1 MTEAFTT
8 TGNETVSGEEGQDL
22 LVGQTAS
29 TIEITA
35 PAGGETKTVSL
46 ERGQTAT
53 LNFDATA
60 ATPVL
65 EGNDF
70 VLTFD
75 SNGDGSA
82 DSRIVFQ
89 NLVEDAQGADAPV
102 LVIGGIELSAGLLI
116 GQAQALV
123 EGETLETAAGAGA
136 GPQGGGG
143 SVYNDDLGETI
154 EGLNAQGTIDGT
166 LTELAGAALAAD
178 NPDPAEGTFSFTFA
192 TTVVDGADVSG
203 AFVGG
208 FEDWQANQHL
218 GDETESPMQIAFTF
232 VPADNEVVDSID
244 ITSLPVGVKL
254 YVGGFAEEN
263 VVFNSIPG
271 EEIGTLP
278 INILGTDL
286 DEVYLQGDEH
296 SDADIPVTITANISD
311 PDSGETASITA
322 SGTAVIDAAA
332 DEPDLDLNADE
343 KGSPVETAVLYNDD
357 FKNLDRWDVLEGS
370 TTSSVNSGE
379 DTQLDILGGEG
390 GPSLSAISEPG
401 EPADGSTVAEFL
413 GVSIDELNA
422 AADDGDSQVEN
433 FEDGNGSA
441 VKSVLTVQA
450 GQTLTFDFDFIDRE
464 GSGGEGGE
472 GTEYNDT
479 AFIVIN
485 GEIYV
490 LGQSAS
496 GSNDGVFTHTF
507 EEGGDVEIGIAVFN
521 EDDTAVDP
529 SLILENLSIEGNLIS
544 QDEETP
550 ELTTIPVSLTFDDFA
565 DGSETH
571 QVELKGVPA
580 DWVLDLEE
588 TFGENAGLVTVTTE
602 TSGGFVTY
610 TFDITDYVDRLN
622 GIDPVTDTPDGVVG
636 DGSVTIDFT
645 FDPLDWTSQ
654 RLNDGSENEDGPAEI
669 TVTATATETDLS
681 GDELTEKND
690 KATTVDSVVVD
701 IQEDVPEVQDATLV
715 HDETRKVQNDADD
728 VRWIGSPAALAILK
742 SGRDFDEVDSVS
754 DLLGYAQSE
763 VAVNFFS
770 DGPNTGDAA
779 TDSTVDDNNVG
790 TEKFE
795 FQSYDG
801 STASVLQTTAGEA
814 IFLHTDPANTNIVWG
829 LTEDGDAVFAVHL
842 EQPSAGES
850 SSLTASFVQF
860 QSVKNPGEGTR
871 DEGNHDEVTAA
882 LNLKIR
888 AIDDEGDKSEYANL
902 SVTIQDDGPS
912 IGYIYNNNDDL
923 EESDLTRDDH
933 KDTVSGHIFANF
945 GVDGGKFTGLEL
957 KSVTDPD
964 GTWGDAV
971 APGFDG
977 NLTSNGVAVVFGPAV
992 VIGGKL
998 TLIGKA
1004 GDDEVIKVTLDEDS
1018 GSFKATLLG
1027 PIDHPDQNGDQQV
1040 GGRDQLKLTFTATV
1054 TDGDGD
1060 TVSKD
1065 FSVRVKDDGP
1075 DADNE
1080 YRTHKSS
1087 WASEHD
1093 ILHGGAAVSGTLDVD
1108 FGADGG
1114 AITGVEFI
1122 RWSDTEDNNPNGTTL
1137 TSGGENV
1144 TFGTAE
1150 MVGGQLVM
1158 VGTVPDGNGG
1168 TTPVVTVTINPTSGA
1183 YTVDVS
1189 KGIDHP
1195 DLSLEDDANDKD
1207 PLSLQFKY
1215 TITDNDGDTDTAKLV
1230 VVIEDDEADAHDTYA
1245 AEDISE
1251 ANLLDNDD
1259 TNDVVSGTLDI
1270 DHNADGIAVVDL
1282 WFEGWE
1288 DSEDG
1293 NPDGAVLKSGGK
1305 NVDFGTV
1312 GTDNDGNLVLV
1323 GTIDGG
1329 ATDIVTLKV
1338 DPDTGEY
1345 TVTLHGP
1352 VDHPDQ
1358 STDGS
1363 NPTDPLTLDFGF
1375 KVRDG
1380 DGDED
1385 EETLSIYIEDS
1396 EPVVDSNLNK
1406 LVQLDD
1412 DALAGGHAGGT
1423 GDVDPDSENLTGTLN
1438 FAAGADG
1445 VESVLLT
1452 GAALPSGAGFSSA
1465 LSSDGTVLTVS
1476 QVINGVP
1483 TDVFRVNLTDK
1494 TSGGYTVTQL
1504 AAVTHTA
1511 GLDENNTQFTINYEV
1526 VDGDGDSASG
1536 SISINVDDD
1545 SPLAVTDNGEVTE
1558 AGILD
1563 VTAANGV
1570 LANDEQGADG
1580 AVVSGVVAGAGTPV
1594 ALGTPIETAYGF
1606 LTLNADGSYTYE
1618 AKSDTI
1624 SDDVVD
1630 SFTYEITDAD
1640 GDTSTA
1646 TLNITVKDAVPTV
1659 NNANNAVVQLDD
1671 DVLADGH
1678 AGGTGDV
1685 DPDTANLT
1693 GTLDFD
1699 AGADGIQS
1707 VVLAQTVTA
1716 PGNMGGLDLALGTTS
1731 DTEVVVIQN
1740 VNGTNRDVF
1749 RITLSDTTSGS
1760 YTVTQLAA
1768 LVHPAGGDENA
1779 GVFWVQYRVT
1789 DLDGD
1794 VANGTITININDDSP
1809 LAVVDSGDVDEG
1821 QTLTVL
1827 AAAGVLVNDH
1837 LGADGAVVTGVVAG
1851 DGTPLALGTPI
1862 ETAYGT
1868 LTLSEDG
1875 SYTYAAKAD
1884 VTDTDLV
1891 DSFTYEIT
1899 DADGDTSTAK
1909 LDINV
1914 TAVTEGT
1921 GGGGAGG
1928 GGGSVGTDESF
1939 DFVPGT
1945 LIDGGEGFDTL
1956 LIPKTEGVAS
1966 MWITPGGGGSIS
1978 FDTDKISNI
1987 EVIDLTNGSTDNEDF
2002 GVFGDHVSATSPGM
2016 LSVDDV
2022 IDITDDNN
2030 ILYIMGDGA
2039 SDSVHLE
2046 AGQGVG
2052 SSGDTEI
2059 AWTATGNSITG
2070 SGGTID
2076 GVTFNE
2082 YVGTG
2087 AGGEDV
2093 KLYVEDDLTVTIFG
2107 TV

>member
-1 MTEAFTT
+1 MTDGLTQGGTEM
-8 TGNETVSGEEGQDL
+8 VSGEVANET
-22 LVGQTAS
+22 LVGQAAS
-29 TIEITA
+29 AVEIAA
-35 PAGGETKTVSL
+35 PAAGETTNVVLSK
-46 ERGQTAT
+46 GQTAT

-60 ATPVL
+60 ATPVI

-89 NLVEDAQGADAPV
+89 NLVAESQGADAPV
-102 LVIGGIELSAGLLI
+102 LVIGGVELSAGLLI

-123 EGETLETAAGAGA
+123 EGQTLETAAGAGA

-143 SVYNDDLGETI
+143 STYSDDFGESI
-154 EGLNAQGTIDGT
+154 DGLNAQGVLDGT
-166 LTELAGAALAAD
+166 LAELVGAALAND

-218 GDETESPMQIAFTF
+218 GDDTESPMQIAFTF

-244 ITSLPVGVKL
+244 ITSLPVGVTL
-254 YVGGFAEEN
+254 YVGGFAPEN
-263 VVFNSIPG
+263 IVFSSVPG
-271 EEIGTLP
+271 EEVGTLP
-278 INILGTDL
+278 INILGSDL

-322 SGTAVIDAAA
+322 SGTAIIDAAA
-332 DEPDLDLNADE
+332 DKPDVEVLAKEGTVIENAFSDLSDWTVLTSAG
-343 KGSPVETAVLYNDD
+343 KLVEVNGGNDALFAFGGNPGGVNVSD
-357 FKNLDRWDVLEGS
+357 IE
-370 TTSSVNSGE
+370 TS
-379 DTQLDILGGEG
+379 LG
-390 GPSLSAISEPG
+390 L
-401 EPADGSTVAEFL
+401 
-413 GVSIDELNA
+413 
-422 AADDGDSQVEN
+422 
-433 FEDGNGSA
+433 EDGTFEG
-441 VKSVLTVQA
+441 LRTVQGDNNEGFFDGVAMSGTFQVAA
-450 GQTLTFDFDFIDRE
+450 GQTLTLDYEFLVNEIGDNF
-464 GSGGEGGE
+464 
-472 GTEYNDT
+472 ND
-479 AFIVIN
+479 ALFIVIN
-485 GEIYV
+485 GTAFKLSEN
-490 LGQSAS
+490 LEAPNGATQSFDGENWDESS
-496 GSNDGVFTHTF
+496 GAKVFTHTF
-507 EEGGDVEIGIAVFN
+507 DQTGDVTISFVLFN
-521 EDDTAVDP
+521 EGDSINGIFDPAV
-529 SLILENLSIEGNLIS
+529 ILDNLSTEGKIIT

-588 TFGENAGLVTVTTE
+588 TFGEHAGLVNVTSVE
-602 TSGGFVTY
+602 SGGFVTY

-645 FDPLDWTSQ
+645 FDPQDWTSQ

-669 TVTATATETDLS
+669 TVTATASETDLS
-681 GDELTEKND
+681 GSDLTDLND
-690 KATTVDSVVVD
+690 VSTTVDTVTVD

-715 HDETRKVQNDADD
+715 HDESPLPQGDAND
-728 VRWIGSPAALAILK
+728 VWWIGSSAGLAIAS
-742 SGRDFDEVDSVS
+742 SGLHFDEVDSVS
-754 DLLGYAQSE
+754 DLLGFAQSE
-763 VAVNFFS
+763 IAVNFFS

-779 TDSTVDDNNVG
+779 TDSTVDDNDIGN
-790 TEKFE
+790 ESFE
-795 FQSYDG
+795 FKLYDG
-801 STASVLQTTAGEA
+801 TLSVLQTTAGGA
-814 IFLHTDPANTNIVWG
+814 IYLHTDPANTNIVWG
-829 LTEDGDAVFAVHL
+829 LTDDGEAVFAVHL

-850 SSLTASFVQF
+850 SSLTSSFVQF
-860 QSVKNPGEGTR
+860 QSVKNPTPGTR

-882 LNLKIR
+882 LNLQIR
-888 AIDDEGDKSEYANL
+888 VIDDEGDASEYANL
-902 SVTIQDDGPS
+902 AVTIQDDGPS
-912 IGYIYNNNDDL
+912 IGYIRNNNDDL
-923 EESDLTRDDH
+923 EESDLTRGDH
-933 KDTVSGHIFANF
+933 KDTVSGRIFADF

-1040 GGRDQLKLTFTATV
+1040 GSRDQLKLTFTATV

-1060 TVSKD
+1060 TASKD

-1087 WASEHD
+1087 WVSEHD
-1093 ILHGGAAVSGTLDVD
+1093 MLHGGAAVAGTLDVD

-1144 TFGTAE
+1144 TFGPAE
-1150 MVGGQLVM
+1150 MIGGQLVM

-1183 YTVDVS
+1183 YTVEVS

-1215 TITDNDGDTDTAKLV
+1215 TITDNDGDTDTANLV

-1245 AEDISE
+1245 SEDISE

-1305 NVDFGTV
+1305 DVDFGTV
-1312 GTDNDGNLVLV
+1312 GTDIDGNLVLV

-1338 DPDTGEY
+1338 DPETGKY

-1396 EPVVDSNLNK
+1396 EPVVDSNLNA

-1465 LSSDGTVLTVS
+1465 LSNDGTVLTVS

-1504 AAVTHTA
+1504 AAVAHTA
-1511 GLDENNTQFTINYEV
+1511 GLDENNTEFTINYEV

-1558 AGILD
+1558 AGTLD

-1570 LANDEQGADG
+1570 LSNDEQGADG
-1580 AVVSGVVAGAGTPV
+1580 AVVSGVAAGAGTPA
-1594 ALGTPIETAYGF
+1594 ALGTEIETDYGF
-1606 LTLNADGSYTYE
+1606 LTMNADGSYTYE
-1618 AKSDTI
+1618 SKEGTI

-1630 SFTYEITDAD
+1630 SFTYEIKDAD
-1640 GDTSTA
+1640 GDVSTA

-1659 NNANNAVVQLDD
+1659 NNANNARIKLDD
-1671 DVLADGH
+1671 DALAGGH

-1685 DPDTANLT
+1685 DPDSENLT

-1707 VVLAQTVTA
+1707 IVLTDMSSGGGAANKLGLYFSPTEITLAQDIE
-1716 PGNMGGLDLALGTTS
+1716 GDGS
-1731 DTEVVVIQN
+1731 Y
-1740 VNGTNRDVF
+1740 VNIF
-1749 RITLSDTTSGS
+1749 KITLSDTTSGA
-1760 YTVTQLAA
+1760 YTITQLAP
-1768 LVHPAGGDENA
+1768 LHHVSGIDENNA
-1779 GVFWVQYRVT
+1779 KFRIDYQVT
-1789 DLDGD
+1789 DNDGD
-1794 VANGTITININDDSP
+1794 IANGQIWLDLNDDSP

-1827 AAAGVLVNDH
+1827 AAAGVLENDH
-1837 LGADGAVVTGVVAG
+1837 LGADGAVVTGVIAG
-1851 DGTPLALGTPI
+1851 DGTPVALGTPI

-1875 SYTYAAKAD
+1875 SYSYAAKAD

-1914 TAVTEGT
+1914 TAVSE
-1921 GGGGAGG
+1921 GGGTDDTLTFAV
-1928 GGGSVGTDESF
+1928 GS
-1939 DFVPGT
+1939 P
-1945 LIDGGEGFDTL
+1945 LDGGDGFDTL
-1956 LIPKTEGVAS
+1956 AIPGTVGNAS
-1966 MWITPGGGGSIS
+1966 IWITPGGGGTTS
-1978 FDTDKISNI
+1978 FDTDLIKNI
-1987 EVIDLTNGSTDNEDF
+1987 EVIDMTNGSTDYEDF
-2002 GVFGDHVSATSPGM
+2002 GVFAPNASLTSPGM
-2016 LSVDDV
+2016 LSVQDV
-2022 IDITDDNN
+2022 IDITDGDNT
-2030 ILYIMGDGA
+2030 LFVMGDGA
-2039 SDSVHLE
+2039 SDGVNLE
-2046 AGQGVG
+2046 AGQSVG
-2052 SSGDTEI
+2052 SSGDSEI
-2059 AWTATGNSITG
+2059 IWTQTATGIAGTEG
-2070 SGGTID
+2070 STVGH
-2076 GVTFNE
+2076 TFTE
-2082 YVGTG
+2082 YSGTG
-2087 AGGEDV
+2087 DLGETV

>member
-1 MTEAFTT
+1 MTESFTT
-8 TGNETVSGEEGQDL
+8 TGDKNVSGEEGQDL
-22 LVGQTAS
+22 LVGQAAS
-29 TIEITA
+29 AVEITA
-35 PAGGETKTVSL
+35 PTGGETKTISL

-89 NLVEDAQGADAPV
+89 NLVEDAQGEDAPV
-102 LVIGGIELSAGLLI
+102 LVIGGIELPAGLLI

-143 SVYNDDLGETI
+143 STYSDDFGETI
-154 EGLNAQGTIDGT
+154 DGLNAQGTIGGT
-166 LTELAGAALAAD
+166 LTELAAAALAAD

-192 TTVVDGADVSG
+192 TTVVDGADVNG

-218 GDETESPMQIAFTF
+218 DDETESPMQIAFTF

-244 ITSLPVGVKL
+244 ITSLPVGVTL
-254 YVGGFAEEN
+254 YVGGFAPEN
-263 VVFNSIPG
+263 IVFSSVPG
-271 EEIGTLP
+271 EEVGTLP

-286 DEVYLQGDEH
+286 DEVYLKGDEH

-322 SGTAVIDAAA
+322 SGTAIIDAAA
-332 DEPDLDLNADE
+332 DKPDLGLNADE
-343 KGSPVETAVLYNDD
+343 KGSPVETGVIYNDD
-357 FKNLDRWDVLEGS
+357 FSNLDNWTVFQSSG
-370 TTSSVNSGE
+370 TSSVNGGT
-379 DTQLDILGGEG
+379 DTELSPSDDGGEG
-390 GPSLSAISEPG
+390 GENGPGLSTSSTSNDG
-401 EPADGSTVAEFL
+401 PAVADFL
-413 GVSIDELNA
+413 GVSIEDLNT
-422 AADDGDSQVEN
+422 AADNGDEEVEN

-450 GQTLTFDFDFIDRE
+450 GQTLTFDFNFIDRE

-485 GEIYV
+485 GEIHV
-490 LGQSAS
+490 LGQSVS
-496 GSNDGVFTHTF
+496 GSEDGVFTYTF
-507 EEGGDVEIGIAVFN
+507 AEGGDVEIGIAVFN
-521 EDDTAVDP
+521 EDDTAVNP

-571 QVELKGVPA
+571 EVKLEGVPA

-588 TFGENAGLVTVTTE
+588 TFGEHAGLVTVTSE
-602 TSGGFVTY
+602 ESGGFVTY

-622 GIDPVTDTPDGVVG
+622 GIDPVTDTPDGIVG

-681 GDELTEKND
+681 GADLTDLND
-690 KATTVDSVVVD
+690 VSTTVDAVVVD

-715 HDETRKVQNDADD
+715 HDESPFPQGDAND
-728 VRWIGSPAALAILK
+728 VWWIESSAGIAIAS
-742 SGRDFDEVDSVS
+742 SGFHFDEVDSVPG
-754 DLLGYAQSE
+754 LLGFAENEIS
-763 VAVNFFS
+763 VNFFS

-790 TEKFE
+790 QESFE

-801 STASVLQTTAGEA
+801 STPSVLQTTAGEA
-814 IFLHTDPANTNIVWG
+814 IFLHTDPANPNIVWG

-860 QSVKNPGEGTR
+860 QSVKNPNP
-871 DEGNHDEVTAA
+871 DSHDEVTAA
-882 LNLKIR
+882 LNLQIR
-888 AIDDEGDKSEYANL
+888 AIDDEGDASEYANL
-902 SVTIQDDGPS
+902 AITIQDDGPS
-912 IGYIYNNNDDL
+912 IGYIRNNNDDL
-923 EESDLTRDDH
+923 KESDLTRGDH
-933 KDTVSGHIFANF
+933 KDSVSGRIFADF

-964 GTWGDAV
+964 GTAGDAV

-977 NLTSNGVAVVFGPAV
+977 NLTSNGVPVVFGSAV
-992 VIGGKL
+992 VINGKL

-1004 GDDEVIKVTLDEDS
+1004 GDDEIIKVTLDEDS

-1040 GGRDQLKLTFTATV
+1040 GSRDQLKLTFTATV

-1060 TVSKD
+1060 TASKD

-1075 DADNE
+1075 DADSE

-1093 ILHGGAAVSGTLDVD
+1093 ILHGGAAVDGTLDVD

-1114 AITGVEFI
+1114 AITDVEFI

-1137 TSGGENV
+1137 TSGGEDV
-1144 TFGTAE
+1144 TFGPAE

-1183 YTVDVS
+1183 YTVDVT

-1207 PLSLQFKY
+1207 PLSLQFRY
-1215 TITDNDGDTDTAKLV
+1215 TITDNDGDTDTANLV

-1245 AEDISE
+1245 SEDISE
-1251 ANLLDNDD
+1251 ANLLDNDN
-1259 TNDVVSGTLDI
+1259 TNDSVSGTLDI

-1305 NVDFGTV
+1305 DVDFGTV
-1312 GTDNDGNLVLV
+1312 GTDSAGNLVLV

-1338 DPDTGEY
+1338 DPETGEY

-1363 NPTDPLTLDFGF
+1363 NTTDPLTLDFGF

-1396 EPVVDSNLNK
+1396 EPVVDSNLNA

-1423 GDVDPDSENLTGTLN
+1423 GDVDPDTANLTGTLN

-1452 GAALPSGAGFSSA
+1452 GVSLPSGAGFSSV
-1465 LSSDGTVLTVS
+1465 LSNDGTVLTVS
-1476 QVINGVP
+1476 QVINGVS

-1494 TSGGYTVTQL
+1494 TSGAYTVTQL
-1504 AAVTHTA
+1504 AAVAHTA
-1511 GLDENNTQFTINYEV
+1511 GLDENNTDFTVTYEV
-1526 VDGDGDSASG
+1526 VDKDGDSASG

-1545 SPLAVTDNGEVTE
+1545 SPLAVDDNGEVTE
-1558 AGILD
+1558 AGTLD
-1563 VTAANGV
+1563 VAAVDGV
-1570 LANDEQGADG
+1570 LSNDEQGADG
-1580 AVVSGVVAGAGTPV
+1580 AVVSGIVAGTGTPV
-1594 ALGTPIETAYGF
+1594 ALGTPIETDYGF
-1606 LTLNADGSYTYE
+1606 LTMNADGSYTYE
-1618 AKSDTI
+1618 AKSDMI

-1630 SFTYEITDAD
+1630 TFTYEIKDAD
-1640 GDTSTA
+1640 GDVSTA

-1659 NNANNAVVQLDD
+1659 NNANNARIKLDD
-1671 DVLADGH
+1671 DALAGGH
-1678 AGGTGDV
+1678 AGGVGDA
-1685 DPDTANLT
+1685 DPDSENLT

-1707 VVLAQTVTA
+1707 IVLAGMA
-1716 PGNMGGLDLALGTTS
+1716 GGGGATPSLGIYFSPTEITLAQDIEGDGS
-1731 DTEVVVIQN
+1731 Y
-1740 VNGTNRDVF
+1740 VNIF
-1749 RITLSDTTSGS
+1749 KITLSDTTSGA
-1760 YTVTQLAA
+1760 YTITQLAP
-1768 LVHPAGGDENA
+1768 LHHVSGIDENNA
-1779 GVFWVQYRVT
+1779 QFRINYQVT
-1789 DLDGD
+1789 DNDGD
-1794 VANGTITININDDSP
+1794 IANGHIWLDLNDDSP

-1821 QTLTVL
+1821 ETLTVL
-1827 AAAGVLVNDH
+1827 AAGGVLVNDH

-1851 DGTPLALGTPI
+1851 DGTPVALGAPI

-1875 SYTYAAKAD
+1875 SYTYEAKAN
-1884 VTDTDLV
+1884 VTDVDLV

-1899 DADGDTSTAK
+1899 DADGDTSTAT

-1914 TAVTEGT
+1914 TAVT
-1921 GGGGAGG
+1921 APPPP
-1928 GGGSVGTDESF
+1928 GTDESF

-1945 LIDGGEGFDTL
+1945 LIDGGDGFDTL
-1956 LIPKTEGVAS
+1956 VIPGAGAGNQSIWIDPVGAQNGVNVDLQPNDGAGNGLIR
-1966 MWITPGGGGSIS
+1966 
-1978 FDTDKISNI
+1978 NI
-1987 EVIDLTNGSTDNEDF
+1987 EVIDLTNGSTGYEDF
-2002 GVFGDHVSATSPGM
+2002 GVFAPELWQTSTGM
-2016 LSVDDV
+2016 LSVEDV

-2039 SDSVHLE
+2039 KDGVHLE
-2046 AGQGVG
+2046 AGNSVPGG
-2052 SSGDTEI
+2052 NGDTEI

>member
-1 MTEAFTT
+1 
-8 TGNETVSGEEGQDL
+8 
-22 LVGQTAS
+22 
-29 TIEITA
+29 
-35 PAGGETKTVSL
+35 
-46 ERGQTAT
+46 
-53 LNFDATA
+53 
-60 ATPVL
+60 PVL

-123 EGETLETAAGAGA
+123 DGETLETAAGAGA

-143 SVYNDDLGETI
+143 SVYSDDFGETLG
-154 EGLNAQGTIDGT
+154 GLNAQGTLEGT
-166 LTELAGAALAAD
+166 LAELAGAALASD

-192 TTVVDGADVSG
+192 TTVVDGADVNG

-232 VPADNEVVDSID
+232 TPADNEVVDSID
-244 ITSLPVGVKL
+244 ITSLPVGVTL
-254 YVGGFAEEN
+254 YVGGFAPEN
-263 VVFNSIPG
+263 IVFSSVPG
-271 EEIGTLP
+271 EEVGILP
-278 INILGTDL
+278 INILGSDL

-322 SGTAVIDAAA
+322 SGTAIIDAAA
-332 DEPDLDLNADE
+332 DKPDVDIVAKEGTVIENAFSDLSDWTVLTSAG
-343 KGSPVETAVLYNDD
+343 KLVEVNGGNDAL
-357 FKNLDRWDVLEGS
+357 FAFGGNPGDVNVSDIE
-370 TTSSVNSGE
+370 TS
-379 DTQLDILGGEG
+379 LG
-390 GPSLSAISEPG
+390 L
-401 EPADGSTVAEFL
+401 ADGT
-413 GVSIDELNA
+413 
-422 AADDGDSQVEN
+422 
-433 FEDGNGSA
+433 FED
-441 VKSVLTVQA
+441 LRTVQNDNDEGFFDGVAMSGTFQVAA
-450 GQTLTFDFDFIDRE
+450 GQTLTLDYEFLVNEIGDNF
-464 GSGGEGGE
+464 
-472 GTEYNDT
+472 ND
-479 AFIVIN
+479 ALFIVIN
-485 GEIYV
+485 GTAYKLSDNLEAPN
-490 LGQSAS
+490 GAAQSFDGESWDESS
-496 GSNDGVFTHTF
+496 GAKSFTHTF
-507 EEGGDVEIGIAVFN
+507 DETGDATISFVLFN
-521 EDDTAVDP
+521 EGDSINGSFDPAV
-529 SLILENLSIEGNLIS
+529 ILDNLSTEGKIIS

-571 QVELKGVPA
+571 EVKLEGVPA

-654 RLNDGSENEDGPAEI
+654 RLNDGSEHEDGPAEI

-690 KATTVDSVVVD
+690 VATTVDSVVVD
-701 IQEDVPEVQDATLV
+701 IKEDVPEVQDATLV
-715 HDETRKVQNDADD
+715 HDESPFPQGDAND
-728 VRWIGSPAALAILK
+728 VWWIESSAGIAIAS
-742 SGRDFDEVDSVS
+742 SGFNFGEVDSVPG
-754 DLLGYAQSE
+754 LLGFAQSE

-790 TEKFE
+790 AESFE

-801 STASVLQTTAGEA
+801 TTASVLQTTGGEA

-829 LTEDGDAVFAVHL
+829 LTADGDAVFAVHL

-860 QSVKNPGEGTR
+860 QSVKNP
-871 DEGNHDEVTAA
+871 DPDSHDEVTAA
-882 LNLKIR
+882 LNLQIR
-888 AIDDEGDKSEYANL
+888 AIDDEGDASEYANL
-902 SVTIQDDGPS
+902 AVTIQDDGPS
-912 IGYIYNNNDDL
+912 IGYIRNNNDDL
-923 EESDLTRDDH
+923 EESDLTRGDH
-933 KDTVSGHIFANF
+933 KDTVSGRIFADF

-1040 GGRDQLKLTFTATV
+1040 GSRDQLKLTFTATV

-1060 TVSKD
+1060 TASKD

-1087 WASEHD
+1087 WVSEHD
-1093 ILHGGAAVSGTLDVD
+1093 MLHGGAAVAGTLDVD

-1144 TFGTAE
+1144 TFGPAE

-1168 TTPVVTVTINPTSGA
+1168 TAPVVTVTINPTSGA
-1183 YTVDVS
+1183 YTVDVT

-1215 TITDNDGDTDTAKLV
+1215 TITDNDGDTDTANLV

-1245 AEDISE
+1245 SEDISE

-1305 NVDFGTV
+1305 DVDFGTV
-1312 GTDNDGNLVLV
+1312 GTDIDGNLVLV

-1329 ATDIVTLKV
+1329 ATDVVTLKV
-1338 DPDTGEY
+1338 DPETGEY

-1352 VDHPDQ
+1352 VDHPDR
-1358 STDGS
+1358 SIDGS

-1396 EPVVDSNLNK
+1396 EPVVDSNLNA

-1452 GAALPSGAGFSSA
+1452 GAALPSGAGFSSV
-1465 LSSDGTVLTVS
+1465 LSNDGTVLTVS
-1476 QVINGVP
+1476 QVINGVS

-1494 TSGGYTVTQL
+1494 TSGAYTVTQL
-1504 AAVTHTA
+1504 AAVAHTA
-1511 GLDENNTQFTINYEV
+1511 GLDENNTEFTINYEV

-1545 SPLAVTDNGEVTE
+1545 SPLAVDDNGLVTE
-1558 AGILD
+1558 SGTLD

-1570 LANDEQGADG
+1570 LSNDEQGADG
-1580 AVVSGVVAGAGTPV
+1580 AVVSGVAAGTGTPA
-1594 ALGTPIETAYGF
+1594 ALGTAIETDYGF
-1606 LTLNADGSYTYE
+1606 LTMNADGSYTYE
-1618 AKSDTI
+1618 AKEGTI

-1630 SFTYEITDAD
+1630 SFTYEIKDAD
-1640 GDTSTA
+1640 GDISTA

-1659 NNANNAVVQLDD
+1659 NNVNNARIKLDD
-1671 DVLADGH
+1671 DALAGGH

-1685 DPDTANLT
+1685 DPDSENLT

-1699 AGADGIQS
+1699 AGADGLQS
-1707 VVLAQTVTA
+1707 LVLKDFGVVTGHAD
-1716 PGNMGGLDLALGTTS
+1716 GLQLMHPTS
-1731 DTEVVVIQN
+1731 DTHYILGQKIDGVVTEILRFNIV
-1740 VNGTNRDVF
+1740 D
-1749 RITLSDTTSGS
+1749 ITTGA
-1760 YTVTQLAA
+1760 YTVTQSNPLR
-1768 LVHPAGGDENA
+1768 HSDGNDESNA
-1779 GVFWVQYRVT
+1779 VFRLRYEVT
-1789 DLDGD
+1789 DNDGD
-1794 VANGTITININDDSP
+1794 VVVGTIWLDLNDDSP

-1827 AAAGVLVNDH
+1827 ATAGVLVNDH

-1851 DGTPLALGTPI
+1851 DGTPVALGAPI

-1875 SYTYAAKAD
+1875 SYSYAAKAD

-1914 TAVTEGT
+1914 TAVT
-1921 GGGGAGG
+1921 APPP
-1928 GGGSVGTDESF
+1928 GTDESF

-1945 LIDGGEGFDTL
+1945 LIDGGDGFDTL
-1956 LIPKTEGVAS
+1956 VMPGAGAGNQSIWIDPDGAQNGVNVDFQPNNGA
-1966 MWITPGGGGSIS
+1966 GNGL
-1978 FDTDKISNI
+1978 ISNI
-1987 EVIDLTNGSTDNEDF
+1987 EVIDLTNGSTGYEDF
-2002 GVFGDHVSATSPGM
+2002 GVYSPNASMSSTGM

-2039 SDSVHLE
+2039 KDGVNLE
-2046 AGQGVG
+2046 AGNSVPGG
-2052 SSGDTEI
+2052 NGDTEI
-2059 AWTATGNSITG
+2059 AWTSTGNSITG

-2076 GVTFNE
+2076 GVTFKE
-2082 YVGTG
+2082 YIGVG

-2093 KLYVEDDLTVTIFG
+2093 KLYVEDELTVTIFG
-2107 TV
+2107 TG